1 MRRRLSIGLTIIFIV
16 FTLRVQSQSGQSQ
29 GHGLT
34 ISIPEVVMLGLEAT
48 SSKSIV
54 LNPESPNTAGLA
66 LDFANSH
73 NSDLWINYSSITDG
87 GAGHLRSVT
96 VAVTGPIPKGVDL
109 KVSASHDAGKGK
121 GAVGV
126 PLGQVI
132 LSAEAQNIITGIG
145 SCYTGAGVNNGH
157 RLTYSLELK
166 DPDSYAALDYGGSTG
181 LTVIYTLT
189 DSK

>member
-34 ISIPEVVMLGLEAT
+34 ISIPEVVMLGLETAG
-48 SSKSIV
+48 SKSIV
-54 LNPESPNTAGLA
+54 LSPESPNTAGLA
-66 LDFANSH
+66 LDFSNSH
-73 NSDLWINYSSITDG
+73 NSDLWINYSSIAGAKTDP
-87 GAGHLRSVT
+87 LRSVT
-96 VAVTGPIPKGVDL
+96 VAVTGPIPKGVNL
-109 KVSASHDAGKGK
+109 KVSASHDAGKGR

-132 LSAEAQNIITGIG
+132 LSAKAQNIITGIG
-145 SCYTGAGVNNGH
+145 SCYTGAGVNKGH

-166 DPDSYAALDYGGSTG
+166 GTDSYAMLDYSESTG
-181 LTVIYTLT
+181 ITVIYTLT